1 MNSHLIGVKRLV
13 AAVLLPCACA
23 TLPHPPAAASD
34 YPSKPVRV
42 VVPFPPGGI
51 NDLLA
56 RLLGARLSER
66 SGQQFV
72 IDNRA
77 GANTIVGTDLTAKSP
92 PDGYTIMIVPGGHA
106 INPSVYR
113 QLPYDTLKDFRGV
126 TFIGH
131 SPYVLAV
138 HPGLRVK
145 NVAELIELAK
155 RKPDQISFSSS
166 GIGNITHLAAELM
179 NDIAGT
185 KLVHVPYKGT
195 GQLIADLM
203 GGSVPVSIISF
214 SSGRNYVK
222 SGKIVVLGVTTAKR
236 NPVMPDLPTLAES
249 GLAGYEVSGWYA
261 FLAPA
266 GTPVSVVDKLNA
278 AIKAAL
284 AMPDIRERVVDQGV
298 DITEMTPTG
307 LDAHI
312 RSEVSKWRKLV
323 ARLGIAEEWNAKG
336 Q

>member
-1 MNSHLIGVKRLV
+1 
-13 AAVLLPCACA
+13 
-23 TLPHPPAAASD
+23 
-34 YPSKPVRV
+34 
-42 VVPFPPGGI
+42 
-51 NDLLA
+51 
-56 RLLGARLSER
+56 
-66 SGQQFV
+66 
-72 IDNRA
+72 
-77 GANTIVGTDLTAKSP
+77 
-92 PDGYTIMIVPGGHA
+92 MIVPGGHA

-284 AMPDIRERVVDQGV
+284 AMPDIREKVVDQGV

-307 LDAHI
+307 LDAYI

>member
-1 MNSHLIGVKRLV
+1 MSR
-13 AAVLLPCACA
+13 
-23 TLPHPPAAASD
+23 S
-34 YPSKPVRV
+34 
-42 VVPFPPGGI
+42 FPPGGI

-66 SGQQFV
+66 TGQQFV

-166 GIGNITHLAAELM
+166 GIGNITHLAAALM

-185 KLVHVPYKGT
+185 KFVHVPYKGT

-266 GTPVSVVDKLNA
+266 GTPVSVVDKL
-278 AIKAAL
+278 
-284 AMPDIRERVVDQGV
+284 
-298 DITEMTPTG
+298 
-307 LDAHI
+307 
-312 RSEVSKWRKLV
+312 
-323 ARLGIAEEWNAKG
+323 
-336 Q
+336 